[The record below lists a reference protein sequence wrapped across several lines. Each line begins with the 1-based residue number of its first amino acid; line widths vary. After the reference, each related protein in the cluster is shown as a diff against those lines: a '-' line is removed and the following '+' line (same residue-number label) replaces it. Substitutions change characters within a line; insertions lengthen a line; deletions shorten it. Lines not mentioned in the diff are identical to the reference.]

1 MENASIVL
9 ALLTIIG
16 CLLSID
22 TLGIGMSQN
31 ITKNVTKTNSN
42 VSNAT
47 ANNPFLSDGAPF
59 GSAALPP

>member
-1 MENASIVL
+1 MML

-16 CLLSID
+16 FLLSID

-31 ITKNVTKTNSN
+31 LTKNITKTNSN

-47 ANNPFLSDGAPF
+47 ANNPFLNGGTPF
-59 GSAALPP
+59 GNAALPP

>member
-1 MENASIVL
+1 MEEIWIVL
-9 ALLTIIG
+9 TLFATIG

-31 ITKNVTKTNSN
+31 LTQNHTKTNSN

-47 ANNPFLSDGAPF
+47 ANNPFLSGGTPF
-59 GSAALPP
+59 GSGALPP

>member
-1 MENASIVL
+1 MENASMML
-9 ALLTIIG
+9 ALLAIIG

-31 ITKNVTKTNSN
+31 LTKNITKTNSN
-42 VSNAT
+42 VSNAS
-47 ANNPFLSDGAPF
+47 ANNPFLSGGTPF

>member
-9 ALLTIIG
+9 AMLTIIG
-16 CLLSID
+16 CLLSIG
-22 TLGIGMSQN
+22 TLSVGMSQN
-31 ITKNVTKTNSN
+31 LTKNITKTSSN

-47 ANNPFLSDGAPF
+47 ANNPFLSGGTPF

>member
-22 TLGIGMSQN
+22 TLGVGMSQN
-31 ITKNVTKTNSN
+31 LTHNLTKTNSN
-42 VSNAT
+42 LSNAT
-47 ANNPFLSDGAPF
+47 ANNPFLSGGTPF

>member
-1 MENASIVL
+1 MEKALMML

-16 CLLSID
+16 FLLSID

-31 ITKNVTKTNSN
+31 LTKNITKTNSN
-42 VSNAT
+42 VSNAS
-47 ANNPFLSDGAPF
+47 ANNPFLSGGTPF